1 MGSALGHILANVI
14 MTELENKILKVLIE
28 SGKLKFYIRHV
39 DDTLLLAK
47 EDGIKYI
54 FDMFS
59 TFHKNLKFT
68 MNRFEENNVHS
79 LDITIDKTDTGLYY
93 KLTHAGRYSGFNYS
107 LPWNYE
113 NSWIKSFYHS
123 ARIICS
129 STEKFKSQFDKIE
142 FSILWNSYPGDTM
155 I

>member
-28 SGKLKFYIRHV
+28 SGKLKFYMRHA
-39 DDTLLLAK
+39 DDTLLLTK
-47 EDGIKYI
+47 EDDIKYI

-79 LDITIDKTDTGLYY
+79 LDIKLIILGKKIAVLPHAYMNMVHVTINTY
-93 KLTHAGRYSGFNYS
+93 
-107 LPWNYE
+107 
-113 NSWIKSFYHS
+113 I
-123 ARIICS
+123 
-129 STEKFKSQFDKIE
+129 
-142 FSILWNSYPGDTM
+142 SIF
-155 I
+155 